1 MIGHAVRTLAAAGL
15 TAALLLP
22 AALQA
27 SPATFD
33 VGIVSPPAG
42 TPAFGRVKVVAE
54 PRGVEPVARVE
65 FYFGERK
72 VGERT
77 APPWE
82 LEIETGETNAEKS
95 LRVVAHGRAG
105 GRAEATLVTPMVRV
119 DLAVDLELQQLYVTV
134 TRGGERVLDL
144 DRGDFEVRDEGHRQ
158 ELVTFEHG
166 DVPITAMLLVDSSQS
181 MRGARLRAALDGVRA
196 FAEGMAPLDE
206 AALLLFADHIV
217 HRTPFAGEARALLAG
232 LDRVEAQGGTA
243 LNDHLYLALQLLE
256 RRQGRRVVVL
266 LTDGID
272 VESVL
277 EMSQVLT
284 SVRRSQAIVYW
295 LRLGDPAIA
304 AATHSSVWHGPRFHA
319 RQVEELAQAVADS
332 GGRILELARVED
344 SDAAFREVLRELR
357 EQVVLGFYPSNGRG
371 DGKWH
376 DVDVRLP
383 RQGGLTVR
391 TRAGYHDY

>member
-1 MIGHAVRTLAAAGL
+1 MTQPI
-15 TAALLLP
+15 P
-22 AALQA
+22 
-27 SPATFD
+27 
-33 VGIVSPPAG
+33 
-42 TPAFGRVKVVAE
+42 FG
-54 PRGVEPVARVE
+54 
-65 FYFGERK
+65 F
-72 VGERT
+72 
-77 APPWE
+77 
-82 LEIETGETNAEKS
+82 
-95 LRVVAHGRAG
+95 
-105 GRAEATLVTPMVRV
+105 
-119 DLAVDLELQQLYVTV
+119 
-134 TRGGERVLDL
+134 
-144 DRGDFEVRDEGHRQ
+144 
-158 ELVTFEHG
+158 
-166 DVPITAMLLVDSSQS
+166 VPIDPRRTQAKPRRTGMS
-181 MRGARLRAALDGVRA
+181 MVIDDGL
-196 FAEGMAPLDE
+196 PL
-206 AALLLFADHIV
+206 A
-217 HRTPFAGEARALLAG
+217 
-232 LDRVEAQGGTA
+232 
-243 LNDHLYLALQLLE
+243 Y
-256 RRQGRRVVVL
+256 
-266 LTDGID
+266 

-319 RQVEELAQAVADS
+319 RQVEELEQAVADS